1 MCNSLLC
8 RNQSQ
13 STVFYQS
20 GRNHACS
27 MHPEHNL
34 ALQRAPIDHVP
45 RARMPIESGLSP
57 IRVRIERNTSM
68 IRAQCHDVSPV
79 GITTMI
85 TGPCERYD
93 KRSER
98 AMQFGSG
105 SSICYA
111 LRYVVS
117 YFRLPQLAPFRF
129 GCHAPFT
136 LRINK
141 ISVSYTHLTL
151 PTTPYV

>member
-1 MCNSLLC
+1 MCNPLLC

-79 GITTMI
+79 GITSAI
-85 TGPCERYD
+85 TGHEPLTVHFAPPGLSAP
-93 KRSER
+93 RSSHCYAPDLLVR
-98 AMQFGSG
+98 AKNCSYVSICAQASSSG
-105 SSICYA
+105 SAVCIWSAISSIG
-111 LRYVVS
+111 R
-117 YFRLPQLAPFRF
+117 
-129 GCHAPFT
+129 
-136 LRINK
+136 ND
-141 ISVSYTHLTL
+141 
-151 PTTPYV
+151 

>member
-1 MCNSLLC
+1 MCNPLLC

-79 GITTMI
+79 GITATF
-85 TGPCERYD
+85 TGPRRKSLFPKAARPAAPCATYCYPTLFAIGLRFCQSVQRCVAASD
-93 KRSER
+93 I
-98 AMQFGSG
+98 GSLSVTEQRK
-105 SSICYA
+105 SS
-111 LRYVVS
+111 
-117 YFRLPQLAPFRF
+117 RF
-129 GCHAPFT
+129 CSSMSA
-136 LRINK
+136 R
-141 ISVSYTHLTL
+141 
-151 PTTPYV
+151 